1 MRVHCLVILASSAL
15 SARGDG
21 VLEPADPDVAA
32 PYSSSVARSLT
43 ENDNDNVPA
52 TISFKSEGP
61 VNDDERIMTGVSS
74 LVAKVQERIHTAVQG
89 EKQKTF
95 DSLARSIGKSNTQTD
110 IENALKTKE
119 WKALSVRYKRS
130 GGSMITPLLNHYGCA
145 EVARALAPALKFNKG
160 VLQLPKEPA
169 SVEEKLAVDMLKHWG
184 EEKRP
189 IRTLFTDLELNVQVG
204 TAPLFSNL
212 SGSRMRVLEAYRQ
225 YAKIDDQSYLDA
237 VKTGFGGEAKF
248 LEQLGYAKTYLPTA
262 KRAAEL
268 EEIALNT
275 PSWNPLE
282 VLKKTKPNSLRE
294 LIFDTDTFRLVTKY
308 VKENPGRETTVLKV
322 MMDSLG
328 GEAHLLRAL
337 ADFRGK
343 QTEAWLSCRSA
354 LFKQWRTED
363 MTAHKKYTLPDRLR
377 SLSDANQKEKI
388 TRMYVAFLAEG
399 RQ

>member
-1 MRVHCLVILASSAL
+1 MRVHCLVFLASSAL

-52 TISFKSEGP
+52 TMSFKSEGP

-74 LVAKVQERIHTAVQG
+74 LVGKVQERIHTAVQG

-95 DSLARSIGKSNTQTD
+95 NFLAQSRTESNTQTF

-119 WKALSVRYKRS
+119 WKALSVRYERS
-130 GGSMITPLLNHYGCA
+130 GGSMITPLLARYDCA
-145 EVARALAPALKFNKG
+145 EVARVLAPALKFNKDG
-160 VLQLPKEPA
+160 VLQLPKKPA
-169 SVEEKLAVDMLKHWG
+169 SVKEKLAVDMLKHWG

-189 IRTLFTDLELNVQVG
+189 IRTLFTDLELNVQ
-204 TAPLFSNL
+204 TETSPLYYNL
-212 SGSRMRVLEAYRQ
+212 GGSRMRVLEAYRQ

-237 VKTGFGGEAKF
+237 VKTGFGGKTIF
-248 LEQLGYAKTYLPTA
+248 LEHLGNAKTFWNTA
-262 KRAAEL
+262 DKADEL
-268 EEIALNT
+268 EKIALNT
-275 PSWNPLE
+275 PSLNPLD

-294 LIFDTDTFRLVTKY
+294 LIFDTDTFRLVSKY
-308 VKENPGRETTVLKV
+308 VEANPARKTTVLKV

-328 GEAHLLRAL
+328 GEAHLLQAL

-343 QTEAWLSCRSA
+343 PTDAWLSCRLA
-354 LFKQWRTED
+354 LFNQWRTTD
-363 MTAHKKYTLPDRLR
+363 KVTSTSGLQDRLN
-377 SLSDANQKEKI
+377 SLSDAKQKRRI
-388 TRMYVAFLAEG
+388 TRMYTAFFEG
-399 RQ
+399 HQ

>member
-1 MRVHCLVILASSAL
+1 MRVHCLVFLASSAL
-15 SARGDG
+15 STRGDG

-74 LVAKVQERIHTAVQG
+74 LVGKVQERIHTAVQG

-130 GGSMITPLLNHYGCA
+130 GGSMITPLLARYGYA
-145 EVARALAPALKFNKG
+145 EVARVLSPALKFDNG
-160 VLQLPKEPA
+160 VFQLPKEPA

-189 IRTLFTDLELNVQVG
+189 IRTVFTDLKLNVQTG
-204 TAPLFSNL
+204 TAPLYVNL
-212 SGSRMRVLEAYRQ
+212 GGSRMRVLEAYRQ

-237 VKTGFGGEAKF
+237 VQTGFGGETLF
-248 LEQLGYAKTYLPTA
+248 LEHLGNAKRFWNTA
-262 KRAAEL
+262 KKASEL
-268 EEIALNT
+268 EKIALNT
-275 PSWNPLE
+275 PSLNPLE
-282 VLKKTKPNSLRE
+282 VFKAVELTPLRE
-294 LIFDTDTFRLVTKY
+294 LIFDTYTFRLVSKY
-308 VKENPGRETTVLKV
+308 VEANPARKTTVFKV

-328 GEAHLLRAL
+328 GEAHLLQAL

-343 QTEAWLSCRSA
+343 PTDAWLSCRLA
-354 LFKQWRTED
+354 LFNQWRTTD
-363 MTAHKKYTLPDRLR
+363 KVTPTSGLQDRLN
-377 SLSDANQKEKI
+377 SLSDAKQERRI
-388 TRMYVAFLAEG
+388 TRMYTAFFEG
-399 RQ
+399 HQ